1 MPVYSVGVL
10 IMPGPFLVGRA
21 LREMLDV
28 VTWPDL
34 AGAVPIAGHSHQPP
48 VFAGAAGTYYRP
60 AAVAGVP
67 DYSWRSRRAAE
78 PGRGQFA
85 ALPAVAAGAAGGGRD
100 GLCQGHCRRLLG
112 HRRRTG
118 VVVGAIHGLRRGAD
132 AAPDQT
138 PRPSRR
144 RPMILDWQGAL
155 DSVIHHPLFGIGIT
169 LGAYQLVL
177 AAFEKTRWIF
187 LQPVLVS
194 MVLVIGVLV
203 GCGLTYAEY
212 RKSTEILSIL
222 LGPATVA
229 LAVPLYLNLRRIRQ
243 LFWPIFTTL
252 VIGGV
257 VATGLGVL
265 LGWWFGAEHMILMT
279 MAPKSVTSPIAMLVA
294 EQIGGVAALAAV
306 FVLITGVIGAIFG
319 PSLLTRL
326 GVHSPEAR
334 GMALGMTAH
343 AVGTSVAL
351 QESEECGAFAALA
364 MSLMGVATAVF
375 LPLAV
380 SMVV

>member
-1 MPVYSVGVL
+1 
-10 IMPGPFLVGRA
+10 
-21 LREMLDV
+21 
-28 VTWPDL
+28 
-34 AGAVPIAGHSHQPP
+34 
-48 VFAGAAGTYYRP
+48 
-60 AAVAGVP
+60 
-67 DYSWRSRRAAE
+67 
-78 PGRGQFA
+78 
-85 ALPAVAAGAAGGGRD
+85 
-100 GLCQGHCRRLLG
+100 
-112 HRRRTG
+112 
-118 VVVGAIHGLRRGAD
+118 
-132 AAPDQT
+132 
-138 PRPSRR
+138 
-144 RPMILDWQGAL
+144 MIFDTQGAWTA
-155 DSVIHHPLFGIGIT
+155 VIHHPLFGIGIT

-177 AAFEKTRWIF
+177 AAFEKTRWVF

-194 MVLVIGVLV
+194 MLLVIGVLLT
-203 GCGLTYAEY
+203 CGLSYVEY
-212 RKSTEILSIL
+212 RKSTEIMGIL

-243 LFWPIFTTL
+243 LFWPILTTL
-252 VIGGV
+252 VLGGV
-257 VATGLGVL
+257 LVTGLCVL
-265 LGWWFGAEHMILMT
+265 LGAWFGAEHRMLMT

-306 FVLITGVIGAIFG
+306 FVLITGVVGAMIGPAFL
-319 PSLLTRL
+319 SRL

-380 SMVV
+380 SVIV